1 MVLFSSNH
9 KQFKPV
15 INILTKNYN
24 QEEPQ
29 KEKQLKRLIKV
40 RSDISASIFPIQLYQ
55 VDDYFTAEEN
65 GVELFRFKSQHL
77 CSIKA
82 KELIRRRKNE
92 KNARIIQDIN
102 ELKAQGIL

>member
-1 MVLFSSNH
+1 MMM
-9 KQFKPV
+9 
-15 INILTKNYN
+15 
-24 QEEPQ
+24 
-29 KEKQLKRLIKV
+29 KRLIKI
-40 RSDISASIFPIQLYQ
+40 RSDISSSIFPIQLYQ
-55 VDDYFTAEEN
+55 VDNYFTAEEN

-92 KNARIIQDIN
+92 KNAKIIQNIN

>member
-1 MVLFSSNH
+1 MMM
-9 KQFKPV
+9 
-15 INILTKNYN
+15 
-24 QEEPQ
+24 
-29 KEKQLKRLIKV
+29 KRLIKV
-40 RSDISASIFPIQLYQ
+40 RSDVSGSIYPIQLYQ

-65 GVELFRFKSQHL
+65 GIELFRFKSQHL

-102 ELKAQGIL
+102 ELKALGIL

>member
-1 MVLFSSNH
+1 M
-9 KQFKPV
+9 QM
-15 INILTKNYN
+15 
-24 QEEPQ
+24 
-29 KEKQLKRLIKV
+29 KRLIKV
-40 RSDISASIFPIQLYQ
+40 RSDISSSIFPIQLYQ

-92 KNARIIQDIN
+92 KNAQIIQNIQ
-102 ELKAQGIL
+102 ELKAQGKL

>member
-1 MVLFSSNH
+1 M
-9 KQFKPV
+9 QM
-15 INILTKNYN
+15 
-24 QEEPQ
+24 
-29 KEKQLKRLIKV
+29 KRLIKV
-40 RSDISASIFPIQLYQ
+40 RSDISANIYPIQLYQ

-65 GVELFRFKSQHL
+65 GIELFRFKSQHL

-92 KNARIIQDIN
+92 KNAQIIQSIN

>member
-1 MVLFSSNH
+1 M
-9 KQFKPV
+9 Q
-15 INILTKNYN
+15 
-24 QEEPQ
+24 Q
-29 KEKQLKRLIKV
+29 KDTQLKRLIKV
-40 RSDISASIFPIQLYQ
+40 RTDISASIYPIQLYQ

-65 GVELFRFKSQHL
+65 GIELFRFKSQHL

-92 KNARIIQDIN
+92 KNAKIIQNIN

>member
-1 MVLFSSNH
+1 M
-9 KQFKPV
+9 
-15 INILTKNYN
+15 
-24 QEEPQ
+24 
-29 KEKQLKRLIKV
+29 QLKRLIKV
-40 RSDISASIFPIQLYQ
+40 RSDISASIDPIQLYQ

-65 GVELFRFKSQHL
+65 GIELFRFKSQHL

-92 KNARIIQDIN
+92 KNAKIIQDIK

>member
-1 MVLFSSNH
+1 M
-9 KQFKPV
+9 
-15 INILTKNYN
+15 
-24 QEEPQ
+24 
-29 KEKQLKRLIKV
+29 QLKRLIKV
-40 RSDISASIFPIQLYQ
+40 RSDISASIDPIQLYQ

-65 GVELFRFKSQHL
+65 GIELFRFKSQHL
-77 CSIKA
+77 CSSKA